1 MIARNVIDKCNKEQT
16 CEMKVAAAI
25 KTTIWRTSCA
35 GQAVGTNFI
44 QVNYTC
50 VRGRSI
56 TRITPV
62 RCTMTCT
69 SL

>member
-1 MIARNVIDKCNKEQT
+1 MIARNVIDKCNKEQM

-50 VRGRSI
+50 VPGKLRSLSYAQLY
-56 TRITPV
+56 V
-62 RCTMTCT
+62 GF
-69 SL
+69 LF